1 MLSLLPTKRRHSDAP
16 GRHAHGM
23 SPDVTSQSALRERQR
38 RSIYQ
43 PWVGR
48 CASYPGFNPAPTT
61 GRALV
66 SPSTSGPPRPNPSA
80 ALLPTAGQASRDA
93 RSPRP
98 RTTLPQT
105 LPRPALARTDPQRN
119 DSLAIQAFDGADLPT
134 LLLPNETTMK
144 NTKLLQKLL
153 VVGGFVA
160 CTAASVVWWHNSR
173 AFAQQV
179 TRPTT
184 GEDQNVVRL
193 STVKTIQ
200 DGGLLDVLVAD
211 FEKKFPYR
219 IAVYTGEDVYQQA
232 RDGKA
237 DLVFSHWGHKAAQA
251 FMQDGLGEWP
261 QAVLSNSAAFI
272 VPLDDPA
279 DVATATDPVQAFE
292 RIAQSKSR
300 FIVNNIDGVRYFTEV
315 LWNAAGKPDKT
326 GWYIDTGLAKAQ
338 AIDAA
343 AKTNAYTIWGAT
355 PFLRYQKANNLAL
368 KVVPMRDS
376 SMQRL
381 MVSVMV
387 NPAKIPGV
395 NVAGAKAFQAYL
407 LDPATQ
413 AMIRAFRIPGIDQ
426 PLFWP
431 QGRTNASAALPNS
444 TEVSGGGGGGGG
456 GGRGGGR

>member
-1 MLSLLPTKRRHSDAP
+1 MKNAKLLP
-16 GRHAHGM
+16 
-23 SPDVTSQSALRERQR
+23 
-38 RSIYQ
+38 
-43 PWVGR
+43 
-48 CASYPGFNPAPTT
+48 
-61 GRALV
+61 
-66 SPSTSGPPRPNPSA
+66 
-80 ALLPTAGQASRDA
+80 
-93 RSPRP
+93 
-98 RTTLPQT
+98 
-105 LPRPALARTDPQRN
+105 
-119 DSLAIQAFDGADLPT
+119 
-134 LLLPNETTMK
+134 
-144 NTKLLQKLL
+144 KLF
-153 VVGGFVA
+153 VVGGIVA
-160 CTAASVVWWHNSR
+160 CTAASLIWRQNNLAH
-173 AFAQQV
+173 AQQE
-179 TRPTT
+179 TSPTV
-184 GEDQNVVRL
+184 GNDQNVVRL

-200 DGGLLDVLVAD
+200 DGGLLDVLVTD
-211 FEKKFPYR
+211 FEKKSEYR
-219 IAVYTGEDVYQQA
+219 VAVYTGEDVYLQA
-232 RDGKA
+232 REGKA

-279 DVATATDPVQAFE
+279 HVAAATDPVQAFE

-300 FIVNNIDGVRYFTEV
+300 FIVNNIDGVRYFTEI
-315 LWNAAGKPDKT
+315 LWNAAGQPDKT
-326 GWYIDTGLAKAQ
+326 GWYIDKGLAKAQ

-355 PFLRYQKANNLAL
+355 PFLRYQKANDVAL

-413 AMIRAFRIPGIDQ
+413 AKIRAFRIPGVDQ

-431 QGRTNASAALPNS
+431 QGRTNASAALSNS
-444 TEVSGGGGGGGG
+444 TEVSGGGSGQGSG
-456 GGRGGGR
+456 GGRGGGRGRGDGRGQGGSE